1 MVLRVVIPN
10 RDTIRTP
17 LGRQRIAASTLPT
30 ARAFLNG
37 AEARVYPSG
46 AFVGLVN
53 LGVGSNT
60 LRLTV
65 VSPAGDSL
73 WKEYVV
79 LRSEPPKTFP
89 RDSLGID
96 SIMMEPSESLWL
108 GNGDILEV
116 KFKGTPGLDAS
127 FDIEGV
133 ESGIPMKEV
142 SPREGGGFEGVYVGR
157 YQVREEDETKNA
169 QVKFRLR
176 QSFWS
181 SERAYS
187 KGRVTI
193 TSLEL
198 PRVAE
203 VVGRRPFLNV
213 GLGDDRL
220 GGAKLGYLN
229 PGVRVIVTGRGGQQ
243 YRVRLSE
250 SMVGWLPV
258 DFAKLLP
265 PETPLPK
272 SLVGSLSV
280 VGSDSEDIVLV
291 SLLQRLPYTSD
302 QQVGPPAIV
311 VDLYGATSNTN
322 WITQQLTAQG
332 IESVSWDQ
340 VAAEH
345 YRLTVLLKHKAH
357 WGYDIGYDEGTALR
371 IRVRR
376 PPVVTTQDSVLK
388 GMTIAVDAGHGGN
401 NEGAYGATA
410 AREMDIT
417 LAAAKHLEQRLI
429 ARGARVVMT
438 RSDTTGPS
446 MTDRFESVMAGGAKI
461 LVSIHCNSVG
471 GNSDPERV
479 KGTSTYYRYVGF
491 KPLADIMYE
500 KMLSLGLAQFGVI
513 GSFNFS
519 LNAPTQ
525 LPNVLVETAFLSNP
539 EDEMLLIDDA
549 FRTKIAEKIIEGLE
563 SFIKNYGVFKL
574 VTPNPTTH
582 RTQPR

>member
-1 MVLRVVIPN
+1 MKVSVFLDSLTRQLFLLKGRILKTIFLAALLNLSSALSQVIPDSLRLIAAADSLVLRVVIPN

-17 LGRQRIAASTLPT
+17 LSRQRIAASTLPG
-30 ARAFLNG
+30 AKAFINDR
-37 AEARVYPSG
+37 EARVYPSG
-46 AFVGLVN
+46 AFVGLAN
-53 LGVGSNT
+53 LAVGSNT

-73 WKEYVV
+73 WKEYSV

-96 SIMMEPSESLWL
+96 SIMMEPSESVWL

-127 FDIEGV
+127 FDIEDV

-142 SPREGGGFEGVYVGR
+142 GPREGGGFEGVYVGR
-157 YQVREEDETKNA
+157 YQVREKDETKNT
-169 QVKFRLR
+169 QVKFKLR

-187 KGRVTI
+187 NGRVSI
-193 TSLEL
+193 SREL

-203 VVGRRPFLNV
+203 VIGRRPFLNV

-229 PGVRVIVTGRGGQQ
+229 PGVRVVVTGRVGQQ

-250 SMVGWLPV
+250 SMVGWLPI

-265 PETPLPK
+265 PESPLPR

-291 SLLQRLPYTSD
+291 SLSQRLPYTSD

-332 IESVSWDQ
+332 IESV
-340 VAAEH
+340 
-345 YRLTVLLKHKAH
+345 
-357 WGYDIGYDEGTALR
+357 
-371 IRVRR
+371 
-376 PPVVTTQDSVLK
+376 
-388 GMTIAVDAGHGGN
+388 
-401 NEGAYGATA
+401 
-410 AREMDIT
+410 
-417 LAAAKHLEQRLI
+417 
-429 ARGARVVMT
+429 
-438 RSDTTGPS
+438 
-446 MTDRFESVMAGGAKI
+446 
-461 LVSIHCNSVG
+461 
-471 GNSDPERV
+471 
-479 KGTSTYYRYVGF
+479 
-491 KPLADIMYE
+491 
-500 KMLSLGLAQFGVI
+500 
-513 GSFNFS
+513 
-519 LNAPTQ
+519 
-525 LPNVLVETAFLSNP
+525 
-539 EDEMLLIDDA
+539 
-549 FRTKIAEKIIEGLE
+549 
-563 SFIKNYGVFKL
+563 
-574 VTPNPTTH
+574 
-582 RTQPR
+582 